1 MIRRHPY
8 RSPLTRRLTG
18 VVVTLSAALVC
29 AAPASAAGGGGG
41 SGGGGGGGGG
51 EAWPV
56 QIVHNLYLMIAKG
69 ALWLLLIALVVA
81 AAIHFG
87 DPRRRAELGV
97 AVGVLAVLAVAIA
110 IVKNTPQFSNK
121 LGSLG
126 SQITNLTGG
135 GSGGGNSGGQGSSG
149 SFGTP

>member
-18 VVVTLSAALVC
+18 VLVSISATVVC

-41 SGGGGGGGGG
+41 SSGGGGDG

-56 QIVHNLYLMIAKG
+56 QILHNLFLLISKG
-69 ALWLLLIALVVA
+69 ALWLLLIALVIA

-110 IVKNTPQFSNK
+110 IVKNAPQFGGK

>member
-1 MIRRHPY
+1 MPHSPNRN
-8 RSPLTRRLTG
+8 PLTRALIG
-18 VVVTLSAALVC
+18 VLVSISATLVC

-41 SGGGGGGGGG
+41 SSGGGGGGG

-56 QIVHNLYLMIAKG
+56 QILHNLYLMIAKG

-126 SQITNLTGG
+126 SQLTNLTGG

>member
-1 MIRRHPY
+1 VIRSDPY
-8 RSPLTRRLTG
+8 RSPLTCRLIG
-18 VVVTLSAALVC
+18 VVVTLSATLVC
-29 AAPASAAGGGGG
+29 ATPASAAGGA
-41 SGGGGGGGGG
+41 GGGG

-56 QIVHNLYLMIAKG
+56 QILHNLYLMVAKG

-126 SQITNLTGG
+126 SQLTNLTGG
-135 GSGGGNSGGQGSSG
+135 GSGGGNSGGGQDSSG